1 MEDLFDSAVYSSWDK
16 NACTEVA
23 NIAQHDATFSN
34 KTDTSSAEYKLQDSK
49 THLEASAEN
58 QTESNQAES
67 SNDEATYTYS
77 PAVLFMQAS
86 EESLT
91 TDEIELWNDAFID
104 IYRNIELHD
113 EDKDT
118 VVQTTQV
125 PETTTEK
132 DNPIEEMLDN
142 IPKTGD
148 GLITLGVLATLV
160 GLLALYALIAAFRKI
175 RHRS

>member
-1 MEDLFDSAVYSSWDK
+1 
-16 NACTEVA
+16 
-23 NIAQHDATFSN
+23 
-34 KTDTSSAEYKLQDSK
+34 
-49 THLEASAEN
+49 
-58 QTESNQAES
+58 
-67 SNDEATYTYS
+67 
-77 PAVLFMQAS
+77 MQAS
-86 EESLT
+86 EESLI

-148 GLITLGVLATLV
+148 ELITLGVLATLV
-160 GLLALYALIAAFRKI
+160 GLLALCALIAAFRKI